1 MIIDYIDCLLLLL
14 KLYLTIGTALE
25 SVPRNVV
32 EILKSLLF
40 DSCVAINIAWFNV
53 KEVSVRLLQSNQGII
68 VPSFTPLSPFP
79 LSLSSTLQCMKVK
92 GERLQSGSRKILF
105 ILNPNIG

>member
-40 DSCVAINIAWFNV
+40 DSCVAINIAWY
-53 KEVSVRLLQSNQGII
+53 L
-68 VPSFTPLSPFP
+68 
-79 LSLSSTLQCMKVK
+79 TLKK
-92 GERLQSGSRKILF
+92 
-105 ILNPNIG
+105 